1 MLHHRYQSIEQ
12 IIMARMGAMGATN
25 NGEEEKQQKQ
35 QEFVGPTLCISR
47 THKNIR
53 QERIF
58 AVLRQ
63 LNLGWVGKIDMVP
76 KKIVEKK
83 PDGTEITKEFVRVF
97 IHFTKWFTNNRQTQQ
112 FLERLDSEGFVHIIY
127 DEPWFWKVTKYVARE
142 HKPQPQSRYPRPRID
157 FGATVAGAATD
168 AANDARGA
176 TTAATT
182 ATTTVPIVPVQVTRR
197 LQSVAAKSVAA
208 KSVAAKSISVS
219 GESESRKK
227 YWEIQAEIATA
238 ATMTNHRSASP
249 TPRSH
254 GSDSESSPSPVV
266 QRNVSVRLFD

>member
-1 MLHHRYQSIEQ
+1 MITFISVTSSLSINRTIRMAYRQEQ
-12 IIMARMGAMGATN
+12 EQGQG
-25 NGEEEKQQKQ
+25 QQEGVQQQQRQQ

-76 KKIVEKK
+76 KKIIEKN
-83 PDGTEITKEFVRVF
+83 PDGTVSTKEFVRVF

-127 DEPWFWKVTKYVARE
+127 DDPWFWKVTKYVPRE
-142 HKPQPQSRYPRPRID
+142 HKPQPQSRYPKPRID
-157 FGATVAGAATD
+157 F
-168 AANDARGA
+168 
-176 TTAATT
+176 T
-182 ATTTVPIVPVQVTRR
+182 ATRAPVPAPPIVPVQVARR
-197 LQSVAAKSVAA
+197 LQSV
-208 KSVAAKSISVS
+208 SVS
-219 GESESRKK
+219 GGRGGSDSKIKTK
-227 YWEIQAEIATA
+227 YWETQAETATA
-238 ATMTNHRSASP
+238 AVMTKHQSASP

-254 GSDSESSPSPVV
+254 GSDSESSPSPV

>member
-12 IIMARMGAMGATN
+12 LIMARIGAKNECRVADGGCQEQEQKN
-25 NGEEEKQQKQ
+25 DQQQQ

-53 QERIF
+53 QQRIF
-58 AVLRQ
+58 AVVRQ
-63 LNLGWVGKIDMVP
+63 LNLGWVGKIDIVP

-83 PDGTEITKEFVRVF
+83 PDGTENIKEFVRVF

-127 DEPWFWKVTKYVARE
+127 DEPWFWKVTKYVPRE

-157 FGATVAGAATD
+157 FGATVAADAATT
-168 AANDARGA
+168 AR
-176 TTAATT
+176 AATT
-182 ATTTVPIVPVQVTRR
+182 ATTATTAPIVPVQVTRR
-197 LQSVAAKSVAA
+197 LQNVAAKSV
-208 KSVAAKSISVS
+208 SVS

-227 YWEIQAEIATA
+227 YWETQAKTATVA
-238 ATMTNHRSASP
+238 VMTNHRSASP

>member
-1 MLHHRYQSIEQ
+1 
-12 IIMARMGAMGATN
+12 MGSTT
-25 NGEEEKQQKQ
+25 NGEEKKQQEQ

-76 KKIVEKK
+76 KKIVEKN
-83 PDGTEITKEFVRVF
+83 PDGTETTKEFVRVF

-127 DEPWFWKVTKYVARE
+127 DEPWFWKVTKYVPKE
-142 HKPQPQSRYPRPRID
+142 HKPEPQSRYPRPRID
-157 FGATVAGAATD
+157 F
-168 AANDARGA
+168 
-176 TTAATT
+176 T
-182 ATTTVPIVPVQVTRR
+182 ATARSAPVPAPPIVPVQVVRR
-197 LQSVAAKSVAA
+197 LQSGVVSV
-208 KSVAAKSISVS
+208 SVS
-219 GESESRKK
+219 GGDSRASSGSRTK
-227 YWEIQAEIATA
+227 YWETQAETATA
-238 ATMTNHRSASP
+238 AVMAAAAAKSP

-254 GSDSESSPSPVV
+254 SSDSESSPSPLF
-266 QRNVSVRLFD
+266 QRNVAVRLFD

>member
-1 MLHHRYQSIEQ
+1 
-12 IIMARMGAMGATN
+12 MGAMGATN
-25 NGEEEKQQKQ
+25 NGEEATNNGEEATNNGEEKQ

-53 QERIF
+53 QQRIF
-58 AVLRQ
+58 AVVRQ

-157 FGATVAGAATD
+157 F
-168 AANDARGA
+168 
-176 TTAATT
+176 T
-182 ATTTVPIVPVQVTRR
+182 ATRAPPVPAPQIVPVQVARR
-197 LQSVAAKSVAA
+197 LQSGGVSV
-208 KSVAAKSISVS
+208 SVS
-219 GESESRKK
+219 GGDSRANSDSRKK
-227 YWEIQAEIATA
+227 YWEIQAETATVA
-238 ATMTNHRSASP
+238 VMANHRSASP

>member
-1 MLHHRYQSIEQ
+1 
-12 IIMARMGAMGATN
+12 MGATREEQN
-25 NGEEEKQQKQ
+25 NGQQQQ

-63 LNLGWVGKIDMVP
+63 LNLGWIGKIDMVP
-76 KKIVEKK
+76 KKIVEKN
-83 PDGTEITKEFVRVF
+83 PDGAETTKEFVRVF

-127 DEPWFWKVTKYVARE
+127 DEPWFWKVTKYVPKE
-142 HKPQPQSRYPRPRID
+142 HKSHKSQPQSRYPRPRID
-157 FGATVAGAATD
+157 FGASTAH
-168 AANDARGA
+168 
-176 TTAATT
+176 TAAVAVKESTKP
-182 ATTTVPIVPVQVTRR
+182 ANPIVPIQVTRR
-197 LQSVAAKSVAA
+197 LQSVSVRGGSATKDGGDDA
-208 KSVAAKSISVS
+208 Q
-219 GESESRKK
+219 
-227 YWEIQAEIATA
+227 YWRHQAEIATA
-238 ATMTNHRSASP
+238 ATMSKHQPASP

-254 GSDSESSPSPVV
+254 GSDSESSSPSPTI

>member
-1 MLHHRYQSIEQ
+1 
-12 IIMARMGAMGATN
+12 MAYRQEE
-25 NGEEEKQQKQ
+25 GEGGVQQQQQQ

-76 KKIVEKK
+76 KKIVEKN
-83 PDGTEITKEFVRVF
+83 PDGTENTKEFVRVF
-97 IHFTKWFTNNRQTQQ
+97 IHFTKWFNNNRQTRQ
-112 FLERLDSEGFVHIIY
+112 FLERLDSEGFVHIVY

-168 AANDARGA
+168 AATDARGA
-176 TTAATT
+176 ATDARGATT

-197 LQSVAAKSVAA
+197 LQNVAAKSVGA
-208 KSVAAKSISVS
+208 KSVSVS
-219 GESESRKK
+219 GESESRQK
-227 YWEIQAEIATA
+227 YWEIQAEIATVA
-238 ATMTNHRSASP
+238 VMANHRSASP

>member
-1 MLHHRYQSIEQ
+1 
-12 IIMARMGAMGATN
+12 MARMGATREYRAAAAPAAEGGQEQKN
-25 NGEEEKQQKQ
+25 NGQQQQ

-58 AVLRQ
+58 AVLRH
-63 LNLGWVGKIDMVP
+63 LNLGWVGKIDIVP
-76 KKIVEKK
+76 KKVVEKN
-83 PDGTEITKEFVRVF
+83 PDGTESTKEFVRVF

-127 DEPWFWKVTKYVARE
+127 DEPWFWKVTKYVPKE

-157 FGATVAGAATD
+157 FGAT
-168 AANDARGA
+168 
-176 TTAATT
+176 TAAVAVAVKESTNP
-182 ATTTVPIVPVQVTRR
+182 ANPIVPVQVTRR
-197 LQSVAAKSVAA
+197 LQSVSVRGSSAT
-208 KSVAAKSISVS
+208 KNK
-219 GESESRKK
+219 GKDK
-227 YWEIQAEIATA
+227 DTQYWRHQAEIATA
-238 ATMTNHRSASP
+238 ATMSKHHQPASP

-254 GSDSESSPSPVV
+254 GSDSESSPSPMI

>member
-1 MLHHRYQSIEQ
+1 
-12 IIMARMGAMGATN
+12 MARMGATREYRAAAAPAAEGGQEQKN
-25 NGEEEKQQKQ
+25 NEQQQ

-63 LNLGWVGKIDMVP
+63 LNLGWIGKIDMVP
-76 KKIVEKK
+76 KKVVEKK

-127 DEPWFWKVTKYVARE
+127 DEPWFWKVTKYVPKE
-142 HKPQPQSRYPRPRID
+142 HNPQPQSRYPRPRID
-157 FGATVAGAATD
+157 FGAT
-168 AANDARGA
+168 
-176 TTAATT
+176 TAAVAVKESTNHHHHT
-182 ATTTVPIVPVQVTRR
+182 NPIVPVQVTRC
-197 LQSVAAKSVAA
+197 LQSVSVRGSSAT
-208 KSVAAKSISVS
+208 KDK
-219 GESESRKK
+219 GKDTQ
-227 YWEIQAEIATA
+227 YWRHQAEIATA
-238 ATMTNHRSASP
+238 ATMSKHHQPASP

-254 GSDSESSPSPVV
+254 GSDSESSPSPTI